1 MKNSNNVLEE
11 LERIAKQN
19 DGILQPEIV
28 VEEARRPSSPL
39 HSKFTWDDT
48 EAAHQY
54 RIYQARNLIRVV
66 VQMIPNTA
74 DSHERVWVSL
84 KKDRENEGGGYRTL
98 VSVLSNKDLREQLL
112 NQAFEDM
119 KYFQEKYSNLQEL
132 SEVFSAIRTV
142 RVKIKRGN

>member
-1 MKNSNNVLEE
+1 MKTSNSVIEE

-98 VSVLSNKDLREQLL
+98 VSVLSDNDLREQLL
-112 NQAFEDM
+112 QQAFEDM
-119 KYFQEKYSNLQEL
+119 EYFQEKYSKLQEL
-132 SEVFSAIRTV
+132 TEIFSAMNTV
-142 RVKIKRGN
+142 RVKIKRS

>member
-1 MKNSNNVLEE
+1 MKTSNSVIEE

-19 DGILQPEIV
+19 NGILQPEIV

-98 VSVLSNKDLREQLL
+98 VSVLSDNDLREQLL
-112 NQAFEDM
+112 QQAFEDM
-119 KYFQEKYSNLQEL
+119 EYFQEKYSKLQEL
-132 SEVFSAIRTV
+132 SEIFSAMKSV